1 MERGGLQGGGEPLPV
16 GWGSEAAQG
25 AAFTCHI
32 TPWVVPGASL
42 ECRVHGQPV
51 LPALELT
58 PQRWP
63 HWRALTNLSFPRAPA
78 EHHQPPPALAKDTE
92 LCPLSVFPTL
102 LIAMD
107 AFWTS
112 PSAAPTQ
119 STSHPFSRATIY
131 KERSPHL
138 ERSFLLLR
146 GGQYCFS
153 KHIFFI
159 GDQFTRPC
167 QKLCISVFCHLP
179 AHCIIIC
186 QLHWQLFHAS
196 FGRNIKKPP
205 GRQSDNPAHQTCAT
219 LASYCSTFS
228 TDFVL
233 PSQMSCR
240 CLSMLC

>member
-1 MERGGLQGGGEPLPV
+1 MSHHPV
-16 GWGSEAAQG
+16 GGPWSKPGVQAPWPACAAS
-25 AAFTCHI
+25 
-32 TPWVVPGASL
+32 PGA
-42 ECRVHGQPV
+42 H
-51 LPALELT
+51 T
-58 PQRWP
+58 
-63 HWRALTNLSFPRAPA
+63 
-78 EHHQPPPALAKDTE
+78 PALATLE
-92 LCPLSVFPTL
+92 GSHQSVLP
-102 LIAMD
+102 
-107 AFWTS
+107 
-112 PSAAPTQ
+112 Q
-119 STSHPFSRATIY
+119 STCRAPSIPSCSGQRHRALPSLRVPHPAHCSGCFLDFSFSSTHPKHLTPFSRATIY

-138 ERSFLLLR
+138 ERSFLLLQ

-228 TDFVL
+228 TDFML